1 MTAQREDLSSHP
13 AVAAPLAHL
22 DQPSN
27 AHETALAME
36 MANHRLAEDSEA
48 STPTMSTAATSPE
61 PDQTPTTE
69 KYAFAFDIDGVL
81 IRGGKV
87 LPEAIEAMKLLNG
100 QNEFNIK
107 VCVASGSYIPY
118 NTNQYYFTGHIYS
131 SPMAVANQKRNV
143 ALIYRISCKW
153 KSLLA
158 SSSVVIHL

>member
-1 MTAQREDLSSHP
+1 MTAQREDFFSYP
-13 AVAAPLAHL
+13 AVVAPPAHL

-27 AHETALAME
+27 VHETALTVE
-36 MANHRLAEDSEA
+36 MAKHRFAEDSGA

-61 PDQTPTTE
+61 PDQIPTIE

-87 LPEAIEAMKLLNG
+87 IPEAIEAMRLLNG

-107 VCVASGSYIPY
+107 VYVASSSHIPC
-118 NTNQYYFTGHIYS
+118 NTNQYYLTGHTYS
-131 SPMAVANQKRNV
+131 SPMAVACQKRSV
-143 ALIYRISCKW
+143 ASIYRISCKW